1 LQPDLA
7 SDPVGVGPRGI
18 EPPAG
23 LGYLPGVSIFVVI
36 KRPGEPANVIEAP
49 EPLGMTYI
57 QTKVGG
63 FIKVFPNHGHTSEVL
78 QEVTLVVDDDGRRK
92 DLPANVEFPLEVVVG
107 PILACVTDEEGYEHG
122 MPLAQAEAVAR
133 ALDHYAV
140 GIAKQM
146 N

>member
-1 LQPDLA
+1 LPVDLA
-7 SDPVGVGPRGI
+7 PGRAGIGPRVI
-18 EPPAG
+18 EPLAG
-23 LGYLPGVSIFVVI
+23 LRYLRAVSIFVVI

-63 FIKVFPNHGHTSEVL
+63 FIQVFPSRGHVSETL
-78 QEVTLVVDDDGRRK
+78 QGVTLVIDEDGRRK
-92 DLPANVEFPLEVVVG
+92 DLPANVEFPLDVVVG

-122 MPLAQAEAVAR
+122 MPLEQAEAVAR

-140 GIAKQM
+140 GKSKLV